1 MQKLAWELKRCREK
15 FSLLERFYQKWTI
28 FWPRPGQSRP
38 DPDNKGQ
45 TKRARS
51 RPDRASQTCTKH
63 RACGGKLPNAGQA
76 RARQSRQ
83 RASKNRAKSKRYVH
97 KTPRLS
103 QKIGR
108 KQANQSKA
116 EANKGK
122 QETGK
127 KQAGSPENAAPV
139 HRKRAATCQTKQAR
153 SKQRQARTGRTVAS
167 IAQFTG

>member
-1 MQKLAWELKRCREK
+1 M
-15 FSLLERFYQKWTI
+15 
-28 FWPRPGQSRP
+28 P
-38 DPDNKGQ
+38 D
-45 TKRARS
+45 
-51 RPDRASQTCTKH
+51 
-63 RACGGKLPNAGQA
+63 AGQA

-97 KTPRLS
+97 KTLRLS

-127 KQAGSPENAAPV
+127 KQAESPENAALV
-139 HRKRAATCQTKQAR
+139 HREDGRDMPEKTGQEQTKAGQNWTNCGLNRPVYLVNCTKVGPRKVGNKRQRRKKHPQVGRRAR
-153 SKQRQARTGRTVAS
+153 RVRALSKH
-167 IAQFTG
+167 